1 MNNARNGL
9 LADLDLAG
17 SIAIPTDADQ
27 DYPGLDFD
35 LESTTF
41 RAALILG
48 LPIDR
53 TIERLALRQSQV
65 TLQRTFREYDRFRDT
80 VAVEVRAAVRNI
92 DRALFS
98 KQLQEE
104 NLRIARLRIASIEAA
119 PDRANSTDRNLAA
132 TALLGAQDN
141 YLRARRD
148 LQVAILRYLLDGG
161 QLRVEIDGTI
171 RPLRDMEIRQDEPL
185 DYGGTVDPAGVT
197 Q

>member
-1 MNNARNGL
+1 MR
-9 LADLDLAG
+9 
-17 SIAIPTDADQ
+17 
-27 DYPGLDFD
+27 
-35 LESTTF
+35 
-41 RAALILG
+41 
-48 LPIDR
+48 DR
-53 TIERLALRQSQV
+53 RRL
-65 TLQRTFREYDRFRDT
+65 
-80 VAVEVRAAVRNI
+80 
-92 DRALFS
+92 
-98 KQLQEE
+98 
-104 NLRIARLRIASIEAA
+104 EAA